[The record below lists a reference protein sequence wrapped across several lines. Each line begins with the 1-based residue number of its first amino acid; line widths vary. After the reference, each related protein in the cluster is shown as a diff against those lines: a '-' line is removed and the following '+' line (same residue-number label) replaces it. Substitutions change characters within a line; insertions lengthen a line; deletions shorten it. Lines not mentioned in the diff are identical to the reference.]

1 LLILDPDLR
10 FLRSLK
16 ASIREEELTMPQ
28 NEIKDIGKHV
38 LELKKYDL
46 ILTSETIYNVDYY
59 PRLVVLLERALARNG
74 IILLAAKSHYFG
86 CGGSVVGF
94 IKYLEN
100 DGKFDIEEVWKSKSN
115 DALERSILRIKWRA
129 P

>member
-1 LLILDPDLR
+1 MNI
-10 FLRSLK
+10 
-16 ASIREEELTMPQ
+16 
-28 NEIKDIGKHV
+28 
-38 LELKKYDL
+38 LELEKYDL

-59 PRLVVLLERALARNG
+59 PRLVELLERALAQNG

-94 IKYLEN
+94 TKYLEN
-100 DGKFDIEEVWKSKSN
+100 DEKFDIEEVWKSKSN